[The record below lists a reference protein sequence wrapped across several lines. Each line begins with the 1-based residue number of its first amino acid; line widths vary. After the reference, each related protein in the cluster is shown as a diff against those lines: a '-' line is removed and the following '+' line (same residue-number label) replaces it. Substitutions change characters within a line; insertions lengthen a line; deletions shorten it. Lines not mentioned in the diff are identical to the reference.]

1 MRQKLGPYQSIQ
13 QRLNFDHELPY
24 TKNWSAAEDFL
35 ELLINHCLQ
44 YKPVRILEC
53 SSGLTSLVL
62 AKCCQLNNQG
72 QIYSLENGVE
82 YVENTRQQLMDFK
95 LEQYVDVIHA
105 PLEAKTINSHDFMWY
120 STNNIPDKS
129 VDMLVIDGPPGF
141 IQKHSRFPALPLLYD
156 QLANDC
162 VIFLDDAA
170 REDEK
175 IIIEMWLNAYPNI
188 KHEYIETERG
198 CSVLRI
204 NKSV

>member
-1 MRQKLGPYQSIQ
+1 MGPYHSIQ

-24 TKNWSAAEDFL
+24 TNNWSAAADFL
-35 ELLINHCLQ
+35 ELIINHCLQ
-44 YKPVRILEC
+44 NKPSTILEC

-62 AKCCQLNNQG
+62 ARCCQLNSQG
-72 QIYSLENGVE
+72 QVYSLENGKE
-82 YVENTRQQLMDFK
+82 YVENTSQQLIDFE
-95 LEQYVDVIHA
+95 LGQYVEIIHA
-105 PLEAKTINSHDFMWY
+105 PLEAKTINNHDFMWY

-129 VDMLVIDGPPGF
+129 IDMLVIDGPPGF

-170 REDEK
+170 RDDEK
-175 IIIEMWLNAYPNI
+175 TIIEMWLNAYPNI
-188 KHEYIETERG
+188 EHEYIDTERG

-204 NKSV
+204 IK